1 MEEPKTSV
9 KPRVSKAA
17 TLTESGLMI
26 AMMAICSW
34 ISIPLPG
41 TGVPI
46 NLATFA
52 VILTGLLLG
61 SRRGAA
67 ATGVFVLLGAVGIP
81 VFAGFTGGMGI
92 LAGPTGGYLVGYVF
106 LAMAAGLA
114 SPAGQKRSVVR
125 YLVCAAAGEILLYV
139 LGTLWFI
146 HGHWTGPGN
155 LRHSFYPWR
164 HSKDDTGLDSCPP
177 PCKSDGTL
185 RKNLFTA
192 AEPFLCWQR
201 RRLWQETYMLTVSA
215 AWTCILLRVQP
226 KGSTWSGQ
234 TEGDG
239 EMSVTIAKDSK
250 WVVIPGFKILIIPSS
265 ADQKNIDF
273 VQRDLN
279 FLYFRCIF
287 SIGY

>member
-26 AMMAICSW
+26 AIMAICSW

-139 LGTLWFI
+139 LGTMWFI
-146 HGHWTGPGN
+146 HLTSMGIGPA
-155 LRHSFYPWR
+155 L
-164 HSKDDTGLDSCPP
+164 
-177 PCKSDGTL
+177 
-185 RKNLFTA
+185 TA
-192 AEPFLCWQR
+192 CVIPFIPGDIAKMILAWIVA
-201 RRLWQETYMLTVSA
+201 RRLVKVM
-215 AWTCILLRVQP
+215 
-226 KGSTWSGQ
+226 GH
-234 TEGDG
+234 
-239 EMSVTIAKDSK
+239 
-250 WVVIPGFKILIIPSS
+250 
-265 ADQKNIDF
+265 
-273 VQRDLN
+273 
-279 FLYFRCIF
+279 
-287 SIGY
+287 